1 MNVNT
6 IDSFQGG
13 ECDILLIS
21 TVRTHGVGFMD
32 DMCRL
37 NVALTRAR
45 QSLIICGN
53 FISLQVSHILT
64 YLFIFFL
71 QVPIYNSIF
80 LNIYRENEYGKIY

>member
-21 TVRTHGVGFMD
+21 TVRTYGVGFMD

-71 QVPIYNSIF
+71 QVLIYNYIF
-80 LNIYRENEYGKIY
+80 INVYRENEYGTTY

>member
-1 MNVNT
+1 LNVNT

-21 TVRTHGVGFMD
+21 TVRTNGIEFMD
-32 DMCRL
+32 DVCRL

-53 FISLQVSHILT
+53 FMSLKVSYIYL
-64 YLFIFFL
+64 YLFSF
-71 QVPIYNSIF
+71 
-80 LNIYRENEYGKIY
+80 

>member
-21 TVRTHGVGFMD
+21 TVRTYGVGFMD

-37 NVALTRAR
+37 NVALTRAKK
-45 QSLIICGN
+45 SLIICGN
-53 FISLQVSHILT
+53 FTSLQVSHILT

-71 QVPIYNSIF
+71 QVLIYNY
-80 LNIYRENEYGKIY
+80 IYFKCL

>member
-21 TVRTHGVGFMD
+21 TVRTYGVGFMD

-45 QSLIICGN
+45 KSLIICGN
-53 FISLQVSHILT
+53 FTSLQVSHILT

-71 QVPIYNSIF
+71 QVLIYNYIF
-80 LNIYRENEYGKIY
+80 LNVYRENEYGMTY

>member
-21 TVRTHGVGFMD
+21 TVRTNGIGFMD
-32 DMCRL
+32 DVCRL

-53 FISLQVSHILT
+53 FMSLKVSYIYL
-64 YLFIFFL
+64 YLFSF
-71 QVPIYNSIF
+71 
-80 LNIYRENEYGKIY
+80 